1 MPVPDAEQRQKMEA
15 ALILKATEVVGHMRR
30 IGQTGT
36 APDQVEKIAEALES
50 MVKTKEFPSARSADF
65 REVSKLIQRS
75 AFQLSVDKLLGEAED
90 KARNGDDKAR
100 NETLTKAKE
109 HFGKAVRL
117 GADEEFRAG
126 VERRV
131 QQVLMTSKKGV
142 DDRTKQAAQRK
153 LDEAASRA
161 GPGYKGVEHRRA
173 RRYGDPALEAVIDGR
188 RYTTVN
194 WSTRGLLLEPTRPEA
209 GLQKGAK
216 VKIELTCPGNRGGG
230 KQTGRIVRVD
240 EQRFAVDF
248 GEISTVI
255 LDLMHHLRQ
264 NGIQPEAER

>member
-30 IGQTGT
+30 IAQTGT

-50 MVKTKEFPSARSADF
+50 MVKTKEFPTARAADF
-65 REVSKLIQRS
+65 REVSKLVQRS
-75 AFQLSVDKLLGEAED
+75 AFQLSVDKLLGDAED
-90 KARNGDDKAR
+90 KARGGDDKAR

-153 LDEAASRA
+153 LNEAAAQS
-161 GPGYKGVEHRRA
+161 GPSYKGVERRRA

-216 VKIELTCPGNRGGG
+216 VKIELSCPGNRGGG

-264 NGIQPEAER
+264 SGIQPEAER